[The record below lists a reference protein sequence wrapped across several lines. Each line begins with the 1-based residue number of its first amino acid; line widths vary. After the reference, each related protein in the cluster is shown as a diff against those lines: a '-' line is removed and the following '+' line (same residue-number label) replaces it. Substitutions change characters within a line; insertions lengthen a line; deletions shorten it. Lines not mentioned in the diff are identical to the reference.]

1 MAGAMPSDYCADMAK
16 HASSSANLCQSH
28 CFAGQQV
35 NAQADAPMA
44 SAAPQSPL
52 TVRVADPFVAVAA
65 PLSAPSAISAA
76 PPALLRFGRL
86 LI

>member
-1 MAGAMPSDYCADMAK
+1 MAK
-16 HASSSANLCQSH
+16 HAGSSANLCESH

-44 SAAPQSPL
+44 LAAPQSPL
-52 TVRVADPFVAVAA
+52 TVRVADPFVAVPAL
-65 PLSAPSAISAA
+65 LSAPWAISAA
-76 PPALLRFGRL
+76 PPPLLRFGRL